1 VTALRQE
8 LPTFFSGWSKN
19 SQATMINE
27 NNKIAV
33 KQS

>member
-1 VTALRQE
+1 LRQE

-19 SQATMINE
+19 SQETMVNKNNE
-27 NNKIAV
+27 IAV